1 MTILASHQAAPPTFY
16 NKIAPMGRRAFKEY
30 ILIDLD
36 KTTLKNS
43 MIVAIDIQFTVA
55 QVKHA

>member
-1 MTILASHQAAPPTFY
+1 
-16 NKIAPMGRRAFKEY
+16 MGRRAFKEY